1 MEKSG
6 IDILNREIHVQVYED
21 GGQFELDPH
30 YHLAA
35 INIFCKAL
43 GIADANGFRKEFP
56 QDYLDTIEN
65 MIMFYANISFP
76 DYTNPCFSDA
86 KLTTKKEM
94 VKTTSH
100 GANCSRRTRQ
110 SNTLLQKEKKVHCR
124 IICLKVSESGF
135 FVFRNS
141 WGNGCYPNGSKGR
154 SESFWHCQPDNGTFE
169 LWFNGKNLFPDSVR
183 MYTPVK
189 AK

>member
-1 MEKSG
+1 MQVPFFPELKDAPAWRKSG
-6 IDILNREIHVQVYED
+6 IDILNREVNVQVYND

-56 QDYLDTIEN
+56 QDYLDTIES

-94 VKTTSH
+94 VKNYKAWSKLFPKNQAIKYFATE
-100 GANCSRRTRQ
+100 G
-110 SNTLLQKEKKVHCR
+110 KKKVHCR
-124 IICLKVSESGF
+124 IICLKDSRNQVSL
-135 FVFRNS
+135 
-141 WGNGCYPNGSKGR
+141 Y
-154 SESFWHCQPDNGTFE
+154 
-169 LWFNGKNLFPDSVR
+169 SVTHGEW
-183 MYTPVK
+183 MLPK
-189 AK
+189 W